1 MWWEYFRLREL
12 SDEELRDERA
22 GLAGLD
28 FLETMPTNPNRK
40 GTVPIHRYRFPP
52 QDTDIRGGEE
62 VHSPN
67 RGDLE
72 GVKIGSIVAIEFT
85 ARTVDVKK
93 TRATASSHPTA
104 VFAHTTV
111 STKELAGSLARLGG
125 FVASTGVDG
134 PGRFRSARDL
144 LLRAKP
150 DLPREPDGALKRA
163 EETGTAA
170 ACRLALHLE
179 RGILPIQGP
188 PGSGKTAA
196 ARFLAHR
203 NDLRA
208 RRCLKTLRGVIQSS
222 LRHTT
227 ASVSTCPEP

>member
-1 MWWEYFRLREL
+1 PTDKLKLAREGTRAIREKLLAGVPADVAVRSAEQQATWLLANLLDFHWREDKCNWWEYYRLREL

-28 FLETMPTNPNRK
+28 FLETVPTNSKRK

-67 RGDLE
+67 RGGVD
-72 GVKIGSIVAIEFT
+72 GVKIGSIVAIDFT

-125 FVASTGVDG
+125 
-134 PGRFRSARDL
+134 
-144 LLRAKP
+144 
-150 DLPREPDGALKRA
+150 
-163 EETGTAA
+163 
-170 ACRLALHLE
+170 
-179 RGILPIQGP
+179 
-188 PGSGKTAA
+188 
-196 ARFLAHR
+196 
-203 NDLRA
+203 
-208 RRCLKTLRGVIQSS
+208 
-222 LRHTT
+222 
-227 ASVSTCPEP
+227 